1 MKTALSLIT
10 VLCLLAAGC
19 SKQAPEHRIVVP
31 AGERVR
37 IPLESVNDG
46 GVHFFTVRIPLESVN
61 DGGVHFFTYKC
72 DGRNVNFF
80 IRTDGTGRL
89 QAHFDACYSCF
100 KYKLGYVREG
110 SEVVCIACRIGYRLE
125 DVIWDYVGAC
135 APINLKSRISNR
147 YLTINRSS
155 LEKGKRFF

>member
-1 MKTALSLIT
+1 MKTALSLLL
-10 VLCLLAAGC
+10 VLSLLAAGC

-31 AGERVR
+31 DGERVS
-37 IPLESVNDG
+37 IPLA
-46 GVHFFTVRIPLESVN
+46 TVN
-61 DGGVHFFTYKC
+61 DGGVHFFTYKW

-80 IRTDGTGRL
+80 VRTDGTGRL

-110 SEVVCIACRIGYRLE
+110 NEVVCIACRIGYRLE

-135 APINLKSRISNR
+135 APINLRSRISDGH
-147 YLTINRSS
+147 LTIRCAS

>member
-31 AGERVR
+31 AGER
-37 IPLESVNDG
+37 
-46 GVHFFTVRIPLESVN
+46 VRIPLESVN

-100 KYKLGYVREG
+100 KYKLGYVWEG
-110 SEVVCIACRIGYRLE
+110 NEVVCIACRIGYRLE
-125 DVIWDYVGAC
+125 DVIWDYIGAC
-135 APINLKSRISNR
+135 APINLKSQISNGH
-147 YLTINRSS
+147 LTINRFS
-155 LEKGKRFF
+155 LERGKRFF

>member
-31 AGERVR
+31 AGER
-37 IPLESVNDG
+37 
-46 GVHFFTVRIPLESVN
+46 VRIPLESVN

-135 APINLKSRISNR
+135 APINLKSRISDGH
-147 YLTINRSS
+147 LTIRRAS

>member
-1 MKTALSLIT
+1 MKTALSLIL
-10 VLCLLAAGC
+10 VLSLLGTGC

-31 AGERVR
+31 AGARVR
-37 IPLESVNDG
+37 IPLK
-46 GVHFFTVRIPLESVN
+46 TVN
-61 DGGVHFFTYKC
+61 DGGVHFFTYKW

-80 IRTDGTGRL
+80 VRTDGTGRL

-110 SEVVCIACRIGYRLE
+110 NEVVCIACRIGYRLE

-135 APINLKSRISNR
+135 APINLKSRVSDGH
-147 YLTINRSS
+147 LTIRRAS

>member
-1 MKTALSLIT
+1 MKTALSLIL
-10 VLCLLAAGC
+10 VLSLLGTGC

-31 AGERVR
+31 AGARVR
-37 IPLESVNDG
+37 IPLK
-46 GVHFFTVRIPLESVN
+46 TVN
-61 DGGVHFFTYKC
+61 DGGVHFFTYKW

-80 IRTDGTGRL
+80 VRTDGTGRL

-110 SEVVCIACRIGYRLE
+110 NEVVCIACRIGYRLE

-135 APINLKSRISNR
+135 APINLRSRISDGH
-147 YLTINRSS
+147 LTIRRAS

>member
-46 GVHFFTVRIPLESVN
+46 GVHFFT
-61 DGGVHFFTYKC
+61 YKC

-80 IRTDGTGRL
+80 VRTDGTGRL

-110 SEVVCIACRIGYRLE
+110 NEVVCIACRIGYRLE

-135 APINLKSRISNR
+135 APINLKSRISNGH
-147 YLTINRSS
+147 LAINRSS

>member
-31 AGERVR
+31 AGER
-37 IPLESVNDG
+37 
-46 GVHFFTVRIPLESVN
+46 VRIPLESVN

>member
-1 MKTALSLIT
+1 MKTLVLLIT
-10 VLCLLAAGC
+10 AVCLLQSAAGC

-37 IPLESVNDG
+37 IPLA
-46 GVHFFTVRIPLESVN
+46 TVN
-61 DGGVHFFTYKC
+61 DGGVHFFTYKW

-80 IRTDGTGRL
+80 VRTDGTGHL

-100 KYKLGYVREG
+100 KYKLGYVHEG
-110 SEVVCIACRIGYRLE
+110 NEVVCIACRIGYRLE
-125 DVIWDYVGAC
+125 DVIWDYIGAC
-135 APINLKSRISNR
+135 APINLKSRILSGH
-147 YLTINRSS
+147 LTINRTT